1 MNSNWK
7 PHSVDDLKQ
16 KKKND
21 SDDADDDGGGAVRTI
36 TFMRTGQCSADDARK
51 ANSKETT
58 NQFNYSLPTAA
69 GRQSSGGDNYNL
81 FIIGNFLSFINS
93 IQMWFLSLAFHSK
106 IIHTCQFGD
115 RSR

>member
-7 PHSVDDLKQ
+7 PYSVDDLK

-58 NQFNYSLPTAA
+58 NQFNYSLPTTA
-69 GRQSSGGDNYNL
+69 GHQSSGGDNYNL

-93 IQMWFLSLAFHSK
+93 NQNRVLVACFS
-106 IIHTCQFGD
+106 
-115 RSR
+115 

>member
-7 PHSVDDLKQ
+7 PYSVDDLK

-21 SDDADDDGGGAVRTI
+21 SDDADDDGRGAVRTI

-58 NQFNYSLPTAA
+58 NQFNYSLPTTA
-69 GRQSSGGDNYNL
+69 GHQSSGGDNYNL

-93 IQMWFLSLAFHSK
+93 NQNRVLVACFS
-106 IIHTCQFGD
+106 
-115 RSR
+115 